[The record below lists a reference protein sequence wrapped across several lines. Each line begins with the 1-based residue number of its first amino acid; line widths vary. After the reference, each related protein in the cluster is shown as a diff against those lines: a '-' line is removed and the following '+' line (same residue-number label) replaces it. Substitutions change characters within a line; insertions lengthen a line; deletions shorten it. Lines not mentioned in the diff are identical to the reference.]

1 MAPKMSKHVP
11 RLTAGE
17 FLELMDEVIYP
28 EDNTTPARPL
38 STSRWRP
45 ALLTHPG
52 GFERLLKRLLLSQ
65 AASRTSRVER
75 RGLGPRFEHQIEG
88 RLGSPSDA
96 GEPALLD
103 YLRESLLTCLST
115 ERETDLL

>member
-75 RGLGPRFEHQIEG
+75 RGLGPRFESVGGG
-88 RLGSPSDA
+88 RGGDERGGQNCKG
-96 GEPALLD
+96 GEADPCLNWTH
-103 YLRESLLTCLST
+103 ETFHSL
-115 ERETDLL
+115 